1 VSGVTVADAVADEL
15 ALAGVDRA
23 FGLPGGE
30 VLHLLDAMRRR
41 GIPFTLCRHEASA
54 GIAAAVYG
62 KLKGTAGVCV
72 TTLGPGASNLLFPIA
87 DSLLDREP
95 LVAISAQLPDS
106 YPAGHTHQR
115 VPLLEVFG
123 PVTKLA
129 AAVRPGAARQA
140 VRAAV
145 RAAVTEPLGPAYLTL
160 SAEDARADA
169 TGDESSEL
177 PPPQPSP
184 WGRGSSSEL
193 PPPQPSPWGRGS
205 AASLTQ
211 RLARS
216 ERPLVLVGLGT
227 RWGTAPLIRKWLEA
241 WGLPHGVTPKAKGM
255 VDETGPGFVGVFGGM
270 AIDGVML
277 DALAAADL
285 VVGWGLD
292 PVEIDKTWHATT
304 EIAWMLESPCATG
317 YVPEGARLV
326 SHEALLEELTA
337 QPAPRA
343 WANAFAAQQARRR
356 DIYEAGHDSLRP
368 TGVVAAVAAGAPPG
382 TVVTTDVGS
391 HKFVFGQFWPSREP
405 AGFWMSNG
413 LSGMGYGLPAA
424 IGAKLARPDLP
435 VLAVMGDGGFAM
447 MSQELETARRAG
459 APLVAVVL
467 ADRSLSLI
475 RIGQENRGLPNYGV
489 DFEPIDSVLVAR
501 AAGVD
506 GVRVESADALTAA
519 VRAASAAGRTTVIEV
534 PIDADDYRGI
544 V

>member
-1 VSGVTVADAVADEL
+1 MVRPAPDPVSGLTVADAVADEL
-15 ALAGVDRA
+15 ALAGVDRV

-41 GIPFTLCRHEASA
+41 GIEFTLCRHEASA

-62 KLKGTAGVCV
+62 KLRGTAGVCV

-95 LVAISAQLPDS
+95 LVAISAQLPES

-115 VPLLEVFG
+115 LPLLEVFG

-129 AAVRPGAARQA
+129 AAVRPGGARSA

-145 RAAVTEPLGPAYLTL
+145 HAAVTEPLGPAYLTL
-160 SAEDARADA
+160 AAEDARADE
-169 TGDESSEL
+169 TGAGSSEP

-184 WGRGSSSEL
+184 LGRGTV
-193 PPPQPSPWGRGS
+193 S
-205 AASLTQ
+205 ALTQ
-211 RLARS
+211 RLARA
-216 ERPLVLVGLGT
+216 ERPLVLVGLGS
-227 RWGTAPLIRKWLEA
+227 RWANARLIRRWLAA
-241 WGLPHGVTPKAKGM
+241 WALPHGVTPKAKGM

-270 AIDGVML
+270 AIDDVML
-277 DALAAADL
+277 EALAAADL
-285 VVGWGLD
+285 VVGLGLD
-292 PVEIDKTWHATT
+292 PVEIDKTWHATK
-304 EIAWMLESPCATG
+304 EIAFVLESPCATG
-317 YVPEGARLV
+317 YLPEGALIV
-326 SHEALLEELTA
+326 SHEAMLEELISD
-337 QPAPRA
+337 PPPRT
-343 WANAFAAQQARRR
+343 WVDAFASQRTKRQEIDEGGR
-356 DIYEAGHDSLRP
+356 GSLRP
-368 TGVVAAVAAGAPPG
+368 TGVVAAVAAGAPPR

-391 HKFVFGQFWPSREP
+391 HKFTFGQFWPSREP
-405 AGFWMSNG
+405 AAFWMSNG

-489 DFEPIDSVLVAR
+489 DFEPIDSVLVAH
-501 AAGVD
+501 ATGVD
-506 GVRVESADALTAA
+506 GVRVQDAGELAAA
-519 VRAASAAGRTTVIEV
+519 VRAAFAGGRTTVIEV
-534 PIDADDYRGI
+534 PVDPDSYRGI

>member
-1 VSGVTVADAVADEL
+1 MSGVTVADAVADEL

-41 GIPFTLCRHEASA
+41 GIEFTLCRHEASA

-62 KLKGTAGVCV
+62 KLRGTAGVCV

-95 LVAISAQLPDS
+95 LVAISAQLPES
-106 YPAGHTHQR
+106 HPAGHTHQR
-115 VPLLEVFG
+115 LPLLEVFG

-129 AAVRPGAARQA
+129 AAVRPGKARSVVHAAI
-140 VRAAV
+140 RAAL
-145 RAAVTEPLGPAYLTL
+145 TEPLGPAYLTL
-160 SAEDARADA
+160 AAEDARADA
-169 TGDESSEL
+169 TAVESSQF
-177 PPPQPSP
+177 PPPLPSP
-184 WGRGSSSEL
+184 VGRGTAAEL
-193 PPPQPSPWGRGS
+193 T
-205 AASLTQ
+205 A
-211 RLARS
+211 RLARA

-227 RWGTAPLIRKWLEA
+227 RWEDAPLIRRWLAA
-241 WGLPHGVTPKAKGM
+241 WALPHGVTPKAKGM
-255 VDETGPGFVGVFGGM
+255 VDETGPAFVGVFGGM
-270 AIDGVML
+270 AIDEVML
-277 DALAAADL
+277 EALAAADL
-285 VVGWGLD
+285 VVGLGLD
-292 PVEIDKTWHATT
+292 PVEIDKTWHASK
-304 EIAWMLESPCATG
+304 EIAWVLESPCATG
-317 YVPEGARLV
+317 YVPEGALIV
-326 SHEALLEELTA
+326 SHEAMLEDLISN
-337 QPAPRA
+337 PPPRT
-343 WANAFAAQQARRR
+343 WVDAFAPQRAQRHAVY
-356 DIYEAGHDSLRP
+356 DAGHGSLRP
-368 TGVVAAVAAGAPPG
+368 TGVVAAVAAGTPRG

-391 HKFVFGQFWPSREP
+391 HKFVFGQFWPSRDP

-447 MSQELETARRAG
+447 VSQELETARRAG

-475 RIGQENRGLPNYGV
+475 RIAQENRGLPNYGV
-489 DFEPIDSVLVAR
+489 DFEPIDSVLVAQ

-506 GVRVESADALTAA
+506 GVRVASAEELTTA
-519 VRAASAAGRTTVIEV
+519 VRAAFASGRITVIEV
-534 PIDADDYRGI
+534 PVDADSYRGI